1 MSVAKV
7 APAHGINANI
17 VHGRRE
23 LARCEEPAVLQQ
35 EFVPVGGMC
44 GTSIATPIDAGVL
57 ARRLAA
63 DAAVLGM
70 PRDSANAAA
79 TVKLTR
85 DHAEN

>member
-1 MSVAKV
+1 M
-7 APAHGINANI
+7 G
-17 VHGRRE
+17 E
-23 LARCEEPAVLQQ
+23 
-35 EFVPVGGMC
+35 MC

-85 DHAEN
+85 DHAENLGLPPRMQGAGLAR